1 MLRSTLFQACSV
13 HHNVLPCRGRDLA
26 EEEVNFPRRSLFV
39 VVSSVTVAGVA
50 VVAAA
55 ATAVLWGGI
64 AWFACGNDV
73 LWGVWGGGG
82 GGLRDREPPTDT
94 TDTTDTGAAVLPMLA
109 SVSRSQ
115 SG

>member
-39 VVSSVTVAGVA
+39 VFSFVTVAAVA
-50 VVAAA
+50 VVAVAG
-55 ATAVLWGGI
+55 TAILWGGI

-73 LWGVWGGGG
+73 LWGVGEGGGWGGEGG
-82 GGLRDREPPTDT
+82 VEGSR
-94 TDTTDTGAAVLPMLA
+94 AADWV
-109 SVSRSQ
+109 
-115 SG
+115 GC